1 MRQTKTAFKMNEGE
15 GHKVT
20 AENMTRGCGPVA
32 QLLLLEE
39 EGGGGVKK
47 GAGLHT
53 QKVRQKYN
61 I

>member
-1 MRQTKTAFKMNEGE
+1 MNEGE